1 MKQLSERKIEAIKI
15 LIEAIK
21 EDYRSWGSNRAAMSD
36 TQDIVRAKMIQEF
49 NEQISYTVGK
59 KYIKIIQ
66 RNSVWGFVVNC
77 EDDKLFPLFNTRE
90 EGQAYVDQ
98 FDYLADFYLKSN
110 TESYL
115 SSWQP
120 LHPVL

>member
-21 EDYRSWGSNRAAMSD
+21 EDYRTWGSNRAAMSD

-77 EDDKLFPLFNTRE
+77 EDDKLFQDGDVLM
-90 EGQAYVDQ
+90 A
-98 FDYLADFYLKSN
+98 A
-110 TESYL
+110 
-115 SSWQP
+115 SWAAPARNFPRANIFKEYQ
-120 LHPVL
+120 VRWAGA